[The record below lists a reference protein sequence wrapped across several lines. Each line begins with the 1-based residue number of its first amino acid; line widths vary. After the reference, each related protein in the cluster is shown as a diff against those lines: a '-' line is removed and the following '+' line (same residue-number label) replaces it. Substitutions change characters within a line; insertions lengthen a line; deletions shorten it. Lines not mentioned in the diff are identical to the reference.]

1 MTKTI
6 AAVVL
11 MPVALSSIVCHK
23 NSSSA
28 PTGPSSAPTGS
39 VISIVIQGP
48 SRIAP
53 GETVQFTAFATFGD
67 RTTRRTEGNP
77 TQACLAAKPASIQCH
92 GQRHVDQSQSGRFGN
107 CDVNAT
113 GYLLKTRL
121 QSANVVQRN
130 CAIDWRGAR

>member
-1 MTKTI
+1 
-6 AAVVL
+6 
-11 MPVALSSIVCHK
+11 MPVALSSIACHK

-67 RTTRRTEGNP
+67 RTTRNYTKEVQWVAFPREVLTIRETGE
-77 TQACLAAKPASIQCH
+77 AVALARGDAPPSTPAS
-92 GQRHVDQSQSGRFGN
+92 GR
-107 CDVNAT
+107 
-113 GYLLKTRL
+113 
-121 QSANVVQRN
+121 S
-130 CAIDWRGAR
+130 WRGIASTPNSPTWWRSAD